1 MVEEFNSTKQVKA
14 SIWDAPIQTIPEISA
29 EEVLASLSRR
39 YEASD
44 ATSSQRQAIET
55 ILRTQRIPEYSVI
68 RVSEIDALDP
78 ASEVQLEILIVQS
91 ELDGQ
96 NSCDKNWSVPLEL

>member
-91 ELDGQ
+91 ELDSQ